1 MLQTMLQA
9 GIARTARFP
18 VASLIHLSVWK
29 GNSAQFGVS
38 ISPAGPRPY
47 TKRDGGKP
55 LLDLSHAPDCCV

>member
-18 VASLIHLSVWK
+18 VASLIHLSSWK
-29 GNSAQFGVS
+29 GNSAKFGVS

>member
-29 GNSAQFGVS
+29 GNSAQFATRT
-38 ISPAGPRPY
+38 PALARTPGPPI
-47 TKRDGGKP
+47 
-55 LLDLSHAPDCCV
+55 